1 MTNLFALLKG
11 GKPNSSKP
19 KKNKE
24 ATSSGSGHLFSPLLH
39 PFEWNKSAE
48 ATSKSEGSDG
58 DGSEQDAALGNR
70 IQILAEIIGATD
82 LTSHPSLV
90 TTAVVTTSL
99 LRGEYGTRPA
109 SPSVV
114 VKWIPASLVDERRAP
129 AKNVIHSTKPI
140 YNCNDPIWT
149 VHTDSLFILDIPL
162 KEVPLREP
170 SRKNGASGKEGVRTK
185 KALDFNGRDIVF
197 EVQDRDAIGT
207 TLPIGTVR
215 LSASD
220 LEDMLRSKQEER
232 IDFVLEN
239 TCSAK
244 TGVEE
249 DNRLALRFRI
259 ASTQDARFLE
269 CLKSGNIDA
278 ALAEEKEERELA
290 SGGSTR
296 KLKSKKNLGIENK
309 VIATDKEEVV
319 SAMKTVLDPRKP
331 LDLISTSAETAFNAI
346 GAALTLTDNE
356 GTVKIRVKPGECIL
370 CMVALQRNWHSKFF
384 KLTILI
390 VVPLLTHTHRPRSG
404 SIQTR

>member
-11 GKPNSSKP
+11 GKPNSTKP

-24 ATSSGSGHLFSPLLH
+24 ATGSGSSHLFSPLLH
-39 PFEWNKSAE
+39 PFKWNKSAE
-48 ATSKSEGSDG
+48 ATSKSKGSDG
-58 DGSEQDAALGNR
+58 DGSEQDAVLRNR
-70 IQILAEIIGATD
+70 VQILAEIIGATD
-82 LTSHPSLV
+82 LTPHPSLV

-129 AKNVIHSTKPI
+129 AKNVIHSTKPM

-149 VHTDSLFILDIPL
+149 VHTDSLFILDVPL
-162 KEVPLREP
+162 KEVPLSEP
-170 SRKNGASGKEGVRTK
+170 SRKNGASGNEGVRTK

-197 EVQDRDAIGT
+197 EVQDRNAVGT

-215 LSASD
+215 LSASA
-220 LEDMLRSKQEER
+220 LEGILRSKQEER
-232 IDFVLEN
+232 IELLLGS

-244 TGVEE
+244 TEVEE
-249 DNRLALRFRI
+249 DSRLALRFRI
-259 ASTQDARFLE
+259 ASSQDARFLE

-296 KLKSKKNLGIENK
+296 KLKSKKSREAT
-309 VIATDKEEVV
+309 VIATDKGEVV
-319 SAMKTVLDPRKP
+319 STMKTVLDPRKP
-331 LDLISTSAETAFNAI
+331 FDLISTSAETAINSV

-356 GTVKIRVKPGECIL
+356 GTVKIRVKPGKRIIL
-370 CMVALQRNWHSKFF
+370 CIVALQRNRLSKFF
-384 KLTILI
+384 D
-390 VVPLLTHTHRPRSG
+390 
-404 SIQTR
+404 